1 MKRDRKAMKI
11 YDYNGKKNIC
21 GDRLREA
28 RVIQRLRSSGRIVL
42 EVKRMAEKRKTKTSS
57 AVKNRYNSRVYGSII
72 VRVPKEMAEAFKEKC
87 AATGTAQAQVIKKA
101 IEEFLAE

>member
-1 MKRDRKAMKI
+1 
-11 YDYNGKKNIC
+11 
-21 GDRLREA
+21 
-28 RVIQRLRSSGRIVL
+28 
-42 EVKRMAEKRKTKTSS
+42 MAEKRKTKTSS

-87 AATGTAQAQVIKKA
+87 AATGAAQAQVIKKA

>member
-1 MKRDRKAMKI
+1 
-11 YDYNGKKNIC
+11 
-21 GDRLREA
+21 
-28 RVIQRLRSSGRIVL
+28 
-42 EVKRMAEKRKTKTSS
+42 MAEKRKTKTSS

-72 VRVPKEMAEAFKEKC
+72 VRVPKEMEAFKEKC